1 MIRTRGLT
9 HVALTV
15 ADVDRS
21 VRFYHEVF
29 GAVEV
34 YRTADMTQ
42 LQTPG
47 AWDVLVLQQGT
58 VPTPRSGGI
67 AHIGFRLVDPAD
79 IAVAAADVVR
89 AGGTIV
95 SQGEFVPGEP
105 YLFAQD
111 PDGYDLEIWYEIPT
125 PVDPPLS
132 RVEPGPPSTAT
143 TG

>member
-21 VRFYHEVF
+21 VRFYHGVF

-34 YRTADMTQ
+34 YRTADMAQ

-47 AWDVLVLQQGT
+47 SWDVLVFEKGT

-67 AHIGFRLVDPAD
+67 AHIGFRLIDPAD
-79 IAVAAADVVR
+79 IDAAAAAIAR
-89 AGGTIV
+89 AGGSIV

-105 YLFAQD
+105 YVFARD
-111 PDGYDLEIWYEIPT
+111 PDGYDLEVWYEIPT
-125 PVDPPLS
+125 PVDP
-132 RVEPGPPSTAT
+132 STAT